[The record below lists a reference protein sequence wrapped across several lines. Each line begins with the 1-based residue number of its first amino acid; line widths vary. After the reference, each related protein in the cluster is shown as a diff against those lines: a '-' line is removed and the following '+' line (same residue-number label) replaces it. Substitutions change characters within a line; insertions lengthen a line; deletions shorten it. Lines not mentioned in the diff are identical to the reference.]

1 MKIYKCIERTEDET
15 YVSYVFGAG
24 LLTRYRKEGFFSTAI
39 VKEIYPYQIPIDDFN
54 RELLEDFRHTR
65 DFEWKREYNVLVN
78 FVRQEFFILERE
90 QDNE

>member
-15 YVSYVFGAG
+15 HVSYVFGAS
-24 LLTRYRKEGFFSTAI
+24 LLARYRGEDFFSTAI
-39 VKEIYPYQIPIDDFN
+39 IREIPAHQIPIDEFN
-54 RELLEDFRHTR
+54 RELLEDFKHTR
-65 DFEWKREYNVLVN
+65 DFEWKREYNVLVD